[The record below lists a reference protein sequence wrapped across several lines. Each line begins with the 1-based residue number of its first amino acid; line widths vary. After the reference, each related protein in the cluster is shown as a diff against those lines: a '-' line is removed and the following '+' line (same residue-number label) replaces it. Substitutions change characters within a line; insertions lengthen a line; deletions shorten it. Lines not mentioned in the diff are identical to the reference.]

1 MKEALVFNKSQKMG
15 SILLIL
21 LTCASLFLRPEHT
34 PGSTYLLAVIGWP
47 LVIFC
52 LNLFKPHEV
61 VYVLPS
67 STVPAAPATDP
78 EQKV

>member
-21 LTCASLFLRPEHT
+21 LTCASLFLRQET
-34 PGSTYLLAVIGWP
+34 TSGSTYLMAIFGWP

-52 LNLFKPHEV
+52 LNLFQPPKVE
-61 VYVLPS
+61 YVL
-67 STVPAAPATDP
+67 APP
-78 EQKV
+78 EQPTVAPESK